1 MGEPAERIAQSA
13 GTEVLGR
20 ILADLH
26 VDVKDIEG
34 SLVISRDG
42 LTMAAHG
49 LHFDIDSAG
58 AVCTELYGRGSA
70 LAAELHRG
78 RVDEVLLKTELG
90 YVLVAPAGMNAFL
103 ALLARPDAN
112 LGLVVLEIHRTAAAV
127 AAVFAGESA
136 AARE

>member
-1 MGEPAERIAQSA
+1 MTMTELAKKMTQSA
-13 GTEVLGR
+13 GTEALGS

-49 LHFDIDSAG
+49 LNFDIDSAG

-70 LAAELHRG
+70 LAVELHRG
-78 RVDEVLLKTELG
+78 LVEEVLLKTARG
-90 YVLVAPAGMNAFL
+90 YVLVVPAGEDAFL
-103 ALLARPDAN
+103 ALLARPGAN
-112 LGLVVLEIHRTAAAV
+112 LGLVLLEIHRTAAAV
-127 AAVFAGESA
+127 AAVFAGQS
-136 AARE
+136 